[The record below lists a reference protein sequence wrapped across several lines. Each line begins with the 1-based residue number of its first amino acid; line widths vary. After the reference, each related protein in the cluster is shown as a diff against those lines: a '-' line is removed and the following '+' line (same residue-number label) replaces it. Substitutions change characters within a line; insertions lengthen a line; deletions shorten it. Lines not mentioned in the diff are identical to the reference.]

1 MKMAEWQPI
10 ETAPKDGTVIMA
22 WHIAHKCPVPVLW
35 KDGGFP
41 YKGERL
47 SWIERTY
54 TTAWPERAFSHWM
67 PLPEAP

>member
-1 MKMAEWQPI
+1 MAEWQPI
-10 ETAPKDGTVIMA
+10 ETAPKGGTVIMA
-22 WHIAHKCPVPVLW
+22 WHIAHKCPVSVLW

-41 YKGERL
+41 YQGERL

-54 TTAWPERAFSHWM
+54 TTSWPERAFSHWM